1 MTKCQWASQ
10 SESEYQDT
18 DGRTQVDTRQPF
30 SGSNKQTQTHITC
43 NASILKLLK
52 LLQALIPLAARY
64 DGPGGRTHSYSSLI
78 CPFSLF
84 FLSLTHMHS
93 FLGVYSNN
101 PLETSVQK
109 AAMWLDMCTV
119 SVINQIMIAS
129 AYSPQV
135 VFSLRC
141 VTRFWL
147 PPIFFPLS
155 QHVSNPLA
163 SPVWRSLPPSSLTA
177 SLSQSKS
184 LDIQINN
191 SHMNINKMAD
201 WIYKQSWGHLCQ
213 WCLNSSCLIPFIAI
227 NQNKSVK
234 GFQAI

>member
-1 MTKCQWASQ
+1 MPPYSN
-10 SESEYQDT
+10 
-18 DGRTQVDTRQPF
+18 F
-30 SGSNKQTQTHITC
+30 SNCSRHWFLWLQGMMAQEDELTHIPL
-43 NASILKLLK
+43 SF
-52 LLQALIPLAARY
+52 AL
-64 DGPGGRTHSYSSLI
+64 SVFF
-78 CPFSLF
+78 FSLSHTCTAF
-84 FLSLTHMHS
+84 WGCTAITLLRPQFEKL
-93 FLGVYSNN
+93 
-101 PLETSVQK
+101 PCD
-109 AAMWLDMCTV
+109 WTV

-177 SLSQSKS
+177 SLSQFKS

-201 WIYKQSWGHLCQ
+201 WIYKQNWGHLCQ